1 MYSPSAQASKRACIR
16 AVRKRTHMQMSSSSS
31 ETDSSSDNDFS
42 ENFDRIDPPLSD
54 SSDGDSDD
62 SFETDSENSDSK
74 SSGSSSSS
82 SDSSDSESD
91 DGGDGNGRNVSRA
104 QGDDSVLN
112 TEKSAAKA
120 RGINPIIINQPPT
133 PLLSRKMQQPYSLSQ
148 GANGVAGYYDNF
160 ATTYKPKSPSLFPK
174 TPSKICDDNLTSFV
188 LISASTRTSP
198 LNFI

>member
-31 ETDSSSDNDFS
+31 ETDLSSDNDFS

-62 SFETDSENSDSK
+62 SFETDSVSSDDR

-91 DGGDGNGRNVSRA
+91 SESTTGLIDIVNY
-104 QGDDSVLN
+104 L
-112 TEKSAAKA
+112 
-120 RGINPIIINQPPT
+120 
-133 PLLSRKMQQPYSLSQ
+133 
-148 GANGVAGYYDNF
+148 YYM
-160 ATTYKPKSPSLFPK
+160 
-174 TPSKICDDNLTSFV
+174 
-188 LISASTRTSP
+188 
-198 LNFI
+198 